1 MEMIKTPSA
10 NSEAMQL
17 HIDIMASMRMAAG
30 AMVDFCCKLKEMRDK
45 RLYEPLG
52 FETFEEYAVQMVG
65 IKSRQAYNYIAIYER
80 LSPQLLEQ
88 NAGIGVTKLLLLT
101 QVTATEREEFAAEHD
116 LNGLTV
122 EQVRALV
129 DEKNGMAEQISL
141 LTRENTAAAQRENAL
156 RGNIQELQQDAAQ
169 KQRELE
175 NLRAQPAADFDE
187 QAIREETEQRVRRE
201 MKQAME
207 QAVQKATDQTR
218 AAANSARIFA
228 VDEARKE
235 ERKKA
240 AEKAEKEKAAE
251 HKRIEQAVQDAL
263 AAQRENL
270 QKEAEEKA
278 KAEKESL
285 EAAAKQAQAKAQEL
299 QKQLAVKADEDT
311 LRFSIQ
317 FNSAQDA
324 LNAVLAALEKI
335 REKDTAKAEK
345 LGGAVK
351 QLMQTMLAQMKGV

>member
-1 MEMIKTPSA
+1 MEMMKMQTE

-17 HIDIMASMRMAAG
+17 HSDIMASMRMAAG
-30 AMVDFCCKLKEMRDK
+30 AMVEFCRKLKEMRDK
-45 RLYEPLG
+45 RLYEQLG
-52 FETFEEYAVQMVG
+52 FEKFEEYAVQMVG

-141 LTRENTAAAQRENAL
+141 LTRENTAAAERENAL
-156 RGNIQELQQDAAQ
+156 ISTVKELKQDAADRE
-169 KQRELE
+169 KELE
-175 NLRAQPAADFDE
+175 KLHAQPDFDE

-201 MKQAME
+201 MKRAME
-207 QAVQKATDQTR
+207 QAVQEATDKTLV
-218 AAANSARIFA
+218 AANSARIFA

-240 AEKAEKEKAAE
+240 AEKAEKVKAAE
-251 HKRIEQAVQDAL
+251 QKRIEQAVQDAL
-263 AAQRENL
+263 ASEREKL
-270 QKEAEEKA
+270 QKESEEKQAAEKEALENAAKAAEA
-278 KAEKESL
+278 KAE
-285 EAAAKQAQAKAQEL
+285 EL
-299 QKQLAVKADEDT
+299 QKKLAVTADEDT
-311 LRFSIQ
+311 MRFSML
-317 FNSAQDA
+317 FSAAQDG
-324 LNAVLAALEKI
+324 LNAVLEALNKI
-335 REKDTAKAEK
+335 KEKDAAKAEK
-345 LGGAVK
+345 LGCAVK
-351 QLMQTMLAQMKGV
+351 QLLQAMLAAMEGV